1 MDPATIA
8 IAGIGIGIALYIAF
22 KVERDARERRTSRPS

>member
-8 IAGIGIGIALYIAF
+8 IAGIGIGIAVYIAY
-22 KVERDARERRTSRPS
+22 KIERDARRRQH